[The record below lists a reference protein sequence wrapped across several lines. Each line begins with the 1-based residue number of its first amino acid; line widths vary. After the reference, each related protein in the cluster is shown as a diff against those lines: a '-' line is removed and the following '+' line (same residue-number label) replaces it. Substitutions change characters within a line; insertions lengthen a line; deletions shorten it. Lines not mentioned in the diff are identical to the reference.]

1 MELRKYQL
9 RLANDATE
17 TLKRKMIVYLAM
29 EVRTGKTLTALQ
41 TAQNYGAKNV
51 LFLTKIRA
59 FSSVQSDFDNVGFN
73 FKLTIANDESL
84 HKVQGDFDLVIHD
97 EHHRF
102 GAYPKPNATA
112 KLFKKMFGDLPMIF
126 LSGTPTAESHSQ
138 WYHQFWVSNH
148 SPFKEYTNF
157 YKWANEYVDIEIKHL
172 GYAKVNDYSNARKK
186 DFWHLIRYYILT
198 FTQVEAG
205 FETQVFENVLYCDLD
220 PITHKIAEKLKAD
233 LVVTNKEGQTILA
246 DTSVK
251 LQQKLHQLYSGTC
264 KFEDGSSKVIDY
276 SKALFIAE
284 KFKGQKIAI
293 FYKFVEEYNAI
304 KSILKSSVCNDL
316 NEFNTTDK
324 SIALQIVSGREGISL
339 AKAKYLVYY
348 NIDFSSVSYWQSR
361 DRLTTMDRKSNDV
374 YWIFSEGGIEAKI
387 YASVCKKK
395 DYTNEIFK
403 RDYGIRKQNP
413 IQNNNT
419 ITKRGMALR

>member
-1 MELRKYQL
+1 MELRKYQI

-41 TAQNYGAKNV
+41 TAENYGAKNV

-59 FSSVQSDFDNVGFN
+59 FSSVKSDFDNVGFSFN
-73 FKLTIANDESL
+73 LTIANDESM

-112 KLFKKMFGDLPMIF
+112 KLFKQMFGDLPMIF

-148 SPFKEYTNF
+148 SPFKEVNF
-157 YKWANEYVDIEIKHL
+157 YKWANEYVDIETKHL
-172 GYAKVNDYSNARKK
+172 GYAKVNDYSKARKK
-186 DFWHLIRYYILT
+186 DFWHLIRYYIIT

-205 FETQVFENVLYCDLD
+205 FETQVFENILYCDVE
-220 PITHKIAEKLKAD
+220 PITHKIIERLQTD

-264 KFEDGSSKVIDY
+264 KFEDGTSKVIDL
-276 SKALFIAE
+276 SKAMFIQNH
-284 KFKGQKIAI
+284 FKGEKIAI
-293 FYKFVEEYNAI
+293 FYKFVEEYNALKI
-304 KSILKSSVCNDL
+304 IFGNSITNDI
-316 NEFNTTDK
+316 NEFNTADK

-339 AKAKYLVYY
+339 SKAKYLVYY

-374 YWIFSEGGIEAKI
+374 YWIFSEGGIESKI
-387 YASVCKKK
+387 YASVQKKK

-403 RDYGIRKQNP
+403 RDFKIKQK
-413 IQNNNT
+413 ISS
-419 ITKRGMALR
+419 L